1 MSQDNADDLLP
12 SGYNA
17 TPPAVGETDIGVPVF
32 HEALWLALSDLRDVD
47 SGAYIGLAYRLMW
60 GSLDGGEGP
69 QLEGEHVGPVGLE
82 LAQSLDDIGGSSD
95 LDVLIVGLQVVND
108 VESAQRLAQ

>member
-60 GSLDGGEGP
+60 SALDGGEGP
-69 QLEGEHVGPVGLE
+69 QLEGELWIDTVQMEGLVNQYHVIK
-82 LAQSLDDIGGSSD
+82 AQEG
-95 LDVLIVGLQVVND
+95 
-108 VESAQRLAQ
+108 A

>member
-17 TPPAVGETDIGVPVF
+17 APPAVGETDIGVPTF

-47 SGAYIGLAYRLMW
+47 TGAYVGLAYRLMW
-60 GSLDGGEGP
+60 GSLGGGDPHLDGELWIDTVQMEGLID
-69 QLEGEHVGPVGLE
+69 QYLILKAKEGE
-82 LAQSLDDIGGSSD
+82 
-95 LDVLIVGLQVVND
+95 
-108 VESAQRLAQ
+108 